1 MAPFFFRK
9 GCHKFNFPY
18 MPPLSKGWQF
28 FPHQSAHHYTRNRKI
43 DNMSHFSQRIIKP
56 EITELTT
63 CSTSVSTSLRPE
75 SQN

>member
-28 FPHQSAHHYTRNRKI
+28 FPHQSAHHYTRNRRI

>member
-28 FPHQSAHHYTRNRKI
+28 FPHQSAHHYTRNRRI
-43 DNMSHFSQRIIKP
+43 DNMSHFSQRIITP
-56 EITELTT
+56 GITELTT
-63 CSTSVSTSLRPE
+63 CPTSVSTSLRLE

>member
-28 FPHQSAHHYTRNRKI
+28 FPHQSAHHYTRNRRI
-43 DNMSHFSQRIIKP
+43 DNMSHFSKRIIKP

-63 CSTSVSTSLRPE
+63 CSTSVSTSLRLE

>member
-28 FPHQSAHHYTRNRKI
+28 FPHQSAHHYARNHRI

-56 EITELTT
+56 GIAELTT